1 MSLPPEQ
8 YYDSLPKHIAGAGA
22 ILHDPDG
29 RILLV
34 RPAYRDDTWEIPGGA
49 MEHGEYPWETARREV
64 QEELGLELAPG
75 ELLVVDWVP
84 PQPDGRP
91 ALVNYLFDGGLITG
105 AEAERRVRLA
115 GDELFEWRLAA
126 MDEWDGLLAEHMVRR
141 VRACSVALA
150 TGRTAYL
157 QHGRPL
163 ARTGW

>member
-8 YYDSLPKHIAGAGA
+8 YYASLPKHIAGAGA

-34 RPAYRDDTWEIPGGA
+34 KPSYRDDTWELPGGA
-49 MEHGEYPWETARREV
+49 MEGEEFPWETAHREV
-64 QEELGLELAPG
+64 KEELGLELRPG
-75 ELLVVDWVP
+75 GLLAVDWVP

-91 ALVNYLFDGGLITG
+91 ALANFLFDGGTITTDQ
-105 AEAERRVRLA
+105 AEQTLHLAPGELTAWHLASPAEWA
-115 GDELFEWRLAA
+115 D
-126 MDEWDGLLAEHMVRR
+126 LLAVHMARR
-141 VRACSVALA
+141 VRACATALT

-163 ARTGW
+163 THGGD